1 MYMEKVQNSKL
12 SLLIGLGAL
21 LLVIV
26 VLGIVGYLVS
36 KPHDIILQGSAEA
49 IEYRVSSKVPGRIE
63 AFLYKEGAMVLKGD
77 TLVLIDS
84 PEVTAK
90 LAQANAAHTMAQ
102 AQNKKAINGARF
114 EIVQGAYEMWQKSL
128 VGVDIAKKSY
138 DRVQNL
144 YKKEVLSAQKRDEA
158 EALYNSAVATE
169 KAAKSQYQM
178 AKNGTQAEDK
188 EAARAMVDYST
199 STVNEVK
206 SYLSEISLVSPIS
219 GEITEVF
226 PKCGELVGQ
235 GAPIM
240 TVTDMEDMW
249 LSFSIREDLLKNITV
264 GKIVD
269 VKIPAL
275 GDATYKAKVT
285 FMKAMASYATWR
297 ATKISGQFDAR
308 TFEVRATPVE
318 KIENLRPGMSAI
330 IDAVLN

>member
-1 MYMEKVQNSKL
+1 MKEVKNSGL

-21 LLVIV
+21 LLVII
-26 VLGIVGYLVS
+26 VLGAIGYAVS

-49 IEYRVSSKVPGRIE
+49 TEYRVSGKVPGRIE
-63 AFLYKEGAMVLKGD
+63 AFLYKEGDLVQKGD

-84 PEVTAK
+84 PEVRAK
-90 LAQANAAHTMAQ
+90 LAQANAAHNVAQ
-102 AQNKKAINGARF
+102 AQNKKAIKGARV
-114 EIVQGAYEMWQKSL
+114 ELVQGAYEMWQKAL

-144 YKKEVLSAQKRDEA
+144 YKKEVVSAQKRDEA

-169 KAAKSQYQM
+169 KAAKAQYDM
-178 AKNGTQAEDK
+178 AKNGAQVEDK
-188 EAARAMVDYST
+188 EAARAMVDYSE
-199 STVNEVK
+199 STVNEVR
-206 SYLSEISLVSPIS
+206 SYLSEISLVSPIT

-226 PKCGELVGQ
+226 PKAGELVGQ

-240 TVTDMEDMW
+240 TVTNLDDMW
-249 LSFSIREDLLKNITV
+249 LSFSIREDLLKDITV

-275 GDATYKAKVT
+275 GETTYKAKVT
-285 FMKAMASYATWR
+285 FLKAMASYATWR
-297 ATKISGQFDAR
+297 ATKVSGQFDAR

-318 KIENLRPGMSAI
+318 KIPNLRPGMSAI
-330 IDAVLN
+330 IDSVIK